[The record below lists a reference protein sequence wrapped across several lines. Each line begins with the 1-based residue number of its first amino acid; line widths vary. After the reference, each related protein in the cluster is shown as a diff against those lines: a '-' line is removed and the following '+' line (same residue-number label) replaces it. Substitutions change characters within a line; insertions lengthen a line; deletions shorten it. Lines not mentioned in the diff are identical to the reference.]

1 MNTTI
6 GDVAMPA
13 HHRDVELDLG
23 ALLDRNAHLQI
34 ARDDYNINVTSNSGD
49 LLGEAEAARAIAE
62 FDGAG
67 KPAHLYFHV
76 PLCNY
81 ICHFCNYVKRLIPRG
96 KEDQSLR
103 LWQDLLIEESRRQL
117 ANAPWMAEARISS
130 FYIGGG
136 TGALLLG
143 SDETIAPLVAWVR
156 SAYDLADDAEVNIEG
171 NPENFTRENLERA
184 LGLGFNRFSLGVQS
198 LQDEVNDFTKRRH
211 TAEQSLAA
219 IENLLATGK
228 PFNVDMMFGL
238 PYQTPESV
246 KRDFEVLTDLGV
258 PTITIY
264 RLRNAD
270 RQDMGIGNRAVWNNP
285 TVRERLIQE
294 GRFPSLT
301 QTYAMRQEAVGKLL
315 AGAYHP
321 SPCGWWS
328 RPGTYEGG
336 NIPRTSKDKWEHYDT
351 MLAVGPGAY
360 GWLTGGG
367 EEFLQ
372 THNILDIGRYA
383 AFMQAEGGLPLAP
396 ARRLSGHKAIG
407 TALGFNFKANQPI
420 RLERYKEQ
428 FGADL
433 LEVEPFASSF
443 ADLIQRGLVEQV
455 DGGSALRPT
464 LDGEALHEEIIQH
477 YFHERIGLSDA
488 PVCRK

>member
-1 MNTTI
+1 MI
-6 GDVAMPA
+6 ASDISEP
-13 HHRDVELDLG
+13 DVELNLG
-23 ALLDRNAHLQI
+23 ALLEANKHLQVD
-34 ARDDYNINVTSNSGD
+34 RDEYNINVTSNSGE
-49 LLGEAEAARAIAE
+49 GVSVEECKRAIAN

-67 KPAHLYFHV
+67 KRAHLYFHL

-96 KEDQSLR
+96 KEDASLL

-117 ANAPWMAEARISS
+117 KNAPWMADAKIGS

-136 TGALLLG
+136 TAALMLN
-143 SDETIAPLVAWVR
+143 STQTIAPLVDWVR
-156 SAYDLADDAEVNIEG
+156 SEYSIQPDVEFNIEG
-171 NPENFTRENLERA
+171 NPENFTKENLERA
-184 LGLGFNRFSLGVQS
+184 LDLGFNRFSLGVQS

-211 TAEQSLAA
+211 TAAQSLEA
-219 IENLLATGK
+219 IENLKATGM
-228 PFNVDMMFGL
+228 PCNVDMMFGL

-246 KRDFEVLTDLGV
+246 RRDFEILTDLDI

-285 TVRERLIQE
+285 SVRERLIQE
-294 GRFPSLT
+294 GRFPSLN
-301 QTYAMRQEAVGKLL
+301 QTYDMREVAVGELL
-315 AGAYHP
+315 GDGYSP

-328 RPGTYEGG
+328 RPETYEGG

-372 THNILDIGRYA
+372 THNMIDIGKYA
-383 AFMQAEGGLPLAP
+383 NFMQKEEGLPLAP
-396 ARRLSGHKAIG
+396 GRRLEGHQAIG

-420 RLERYKEQ
+420 RLARYKEQ

-433 LEVEPFASSF
+433 VSMEPFASSF
-443 ADLIQRGLVEQV
+443 ADLLERGLVTQT
-455 DGGSALRPT
+455 DNGDAFIPT
-464 LDGEALHEEIIQH
+464 LNGEALHEEIIEH
-477 YFHERIGLSDA
+477 YFHQRIGLSDA
-488 PVCRK
+488 PVCRR